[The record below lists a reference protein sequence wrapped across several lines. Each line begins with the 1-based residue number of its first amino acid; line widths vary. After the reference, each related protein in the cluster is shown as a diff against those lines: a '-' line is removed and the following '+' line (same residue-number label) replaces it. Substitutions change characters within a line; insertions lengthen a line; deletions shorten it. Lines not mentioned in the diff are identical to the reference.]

1 MDVENVMIIRNPG
14 FEAGYN
20 PIVNFNDLPWD
31 DPKNPKINFGILQ
44 LAPNQSYRIDDA
56 LEKAVLLMHG
66 KVLLNWN
73 NKNDNKET
81 EAEISRDSIWDKNP
95 WCLHVDKNTSIE
107 IKADQ
112 LGAELAIVTTK
123 NEQELP
129 AKLYTPEECE
139 SEERGKGTMRETST
153 RIVRT
158 IFDDSNEPLANLVL
172 GEVINFP
179 GKWSSYPP
187 HKHEMPEIYHYRFLP
202 EQGFGFSML
211 GDDAVQIHDGDT
223 VGIFNEWH
231 SQTSA
236 PGYAMYYI
244 WPIRH
249 LKDKRYGKSSDT
261 PVFDPQHLWVT
272 NEENESKIFPE
283 KEE

>member
-1 MDVENVMIIRNPG
+1 MKIKNPG
-14 FEAGYN
+14 FKIGYN
-20 PIVNFNDLPWD
+20 PITSFNKLPWD
-31 DPKNPKINFGILQ
+31 DPKNTKMNFGIL
-44 LAPNQSYRIDDA
+44 LLDKNGSFEIKDS
-56 LEKAVLLMHG
+56 LEKAILLMTG
-66 KVLLNWN
+66 KIKISWY
-73 NKNDNKET
+73 KKE
-81 EAEISRDSIWDKNP
+81 EKDSSIYSKVISRSSIWTENP
-95 WCLHVDKNTSIE
+95 WCLHVPQSYNVLIQNLDEK
-107 IKADQ
+107 
-112 LGAELAIVTTK
+112 AELAIVTTK
-123 NEQELP
+123 NDFDFEP
-129 AKLYTPEECE
+129 KLYTPEECQ

-158 IFDDSNEPLANLVL
+158 IFDDSNAPKANLVL

-211 GDDAVQIHDGDT
+211 EDDAVQVHHGDT
-223 VGIFNEWH
+223 VCIFNQWH

-249 LKDKRYGKSSDT
+249 LDNKRYGPKSNT
-261 PVFDPQHLWVT
+261 PYFDPKHLWVT
-272 NEENESKIFPE
+272 KEENQSKIFPPE
-283 KEE
+283 K